1 MFQII
6 WKCLIIIIMIIIIE
20 FYSFLSDIVLLKML
34 IVVLLM
40 LQNKPKVA
48 NACVVLGKKSMCDCY
63 LMKAIFC

>member
-1 MFQII
+1 
-6 WKCLIIIIMIIIIE
+6 MIIIIE